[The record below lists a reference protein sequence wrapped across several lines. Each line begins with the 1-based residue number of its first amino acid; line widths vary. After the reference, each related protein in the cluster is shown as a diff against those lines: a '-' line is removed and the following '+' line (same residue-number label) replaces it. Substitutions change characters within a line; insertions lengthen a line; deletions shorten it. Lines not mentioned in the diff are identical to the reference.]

1 MKRLLL
7 TALLLSGVAA
17 AQEQASPPAVDQAAL
32 APILSHAWSAGGTCT
47 GEDVMDWVVDKDG
60 WPYTRAQGFTPL
72 TQFEFAD
79 GMLHTIDQ
87 VGIGSTSS
95 TYKLQ
100 DDGTLRLWSEIF
112 DEGEAQDGAGAPT
125 QRVRDGH
132 VVIDD
137 AGKPASPGAETP
149 SMKPCPP
156 RGSLLSAEAVTALN
170 GTWGIKDGDKICP
183 SGGDSV
189 TFDLERPIP
198 TVWRGPLGDPGRWSA
213 WVSQAERDGEAWKVT
228 EGSAFE
234 ASIYRFTPGPDST
247 LVQST
252 EYDDAKVTLARCP

>member
-1 MKRLLL
+1 MNRLLFA
-7 TALLLSGVAA
+7 ALMMSGAA
-17 AQEQASPPAVDQAAL
+17 FAQDATPPPAVDQAAL
-32 APILSHAWSAGGTCT
+32 APILAHAWSPGGTCA

-72 TQFEFAD
+72 TQLEFAD

-95 TYKLQ
+95 AYKLG

-132 VVIDD
+132 IVIDD

-156 RGSLLSAEAVTALN
+156 RTSLLAPEAVTALN

-183 SGGDSV
+183 AGGDSV

-198 TVWRGPLGDPGRWSA
+198 TVLRGPFGEPAPLTA
-213 WVSQAERDGEAWKVT
+213 WVKTIERDGEVWRVT
-228 EGSAFE
+228 ESSSFDA
-234 ASIYRFTPGPDST
+234 AIYRFTPGPDST